1 MAGAFK
7 KLVGKL
13 AGKGKSAAQAK
24 GIAAKVGMEKY
35 GKAGMEKKAAAGRAR
50 PRRRDGNRAQAAPPA
65 PAHPVR
71 SCGPSPQPHR
81 SF

>member
-13 AGKGKSAAQAK
+13 ESKGKSPAQAK

-35 GKAGMEKKAAAGRAR
+35 GKAGMERKAAAGRAKAKR
-50 PRRRDGNRAQAAPPA
+50 
-65 PAHPVR
+65 
-71 SCGPSPQPHR
+71 
-81 SF
+81 